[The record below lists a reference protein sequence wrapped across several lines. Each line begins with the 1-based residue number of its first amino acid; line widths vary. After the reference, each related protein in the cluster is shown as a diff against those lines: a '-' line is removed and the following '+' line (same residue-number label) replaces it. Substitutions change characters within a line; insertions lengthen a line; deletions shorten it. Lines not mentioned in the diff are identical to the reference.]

1 MRNKLRGWWR
11 YSHLNGPALAV
22 LVVATA
28 GLLGAAAAV
37 VAVWLAVLAGA
48 LIATLVGVLV
58 RGVWRA
64 EHARR
69 FGCW

>member
-1 MRNKLRGWWR
+1 MRSKPRGWWR

-22 LVVATA
+22 LVVATV
-28 GLLGAAAAV
+28 GVVAAATAV
-37 VAVWLAVLAGA
+37 VTVWLAVLAGGLA
-48 LIATLVGVLV
+48 ATLVGVLG

-64 EHARR
+64 ERARR